1 MTLTLFFFSMF
12 VTFWQ
17 KQEMIVLENKRGTFF
32 SQSSYLYISK
42 VYSEVYHLPSESL
55 TVQSQ
60 QYKHWRK
67 VWNMFK
73 VNNKD
78 TKTTS
83 VMSLK
88 CFYCQLWTYITP
100 LSIVSIAKFEQVNV
114 NWVGIIHVVET
125 CAEFLP

>member
-42 VYSEVYHLPSESL
+42 IYSEVYHLPSESL

-60 QYKHWRK
+60 
-67 VWNMFK
+67 
-73 VNNKD
+73 
-78 TKTTS
+78 
-83 VMSLK
+83 
-88 CFYCQLWTYITP
+88 
-100 LSIVSIAKFEQVNV
+100 
-114 NWVGIIHVVET
+114 
-125 CAEFLP
+125 